1 MSFIIPIMVYDE
13 AIVAIGAILI
23 IAFVVMAWAFWR
35 IANQLE
41 RFNDIYLH
49 FKKEERRKAQNSP
62 PATKN
67 PLFYFKR
74 N

>member
-62 PATKN
+62 PPPATKN
-67 PLFYFKR
+67 P
-74 N
+74 

>member
-1 MSFIIPIMVYDE
+1 MVHDE
-13 AIVAIGAILI
+13 AIVAIGANINNS
-23 IAFVVMAWAFWR
+23 FCGVMAWAFWR

-62 PATKN
+62 PPPATKN
-67 PLFYFKR
+67 L
-74 N
+74 